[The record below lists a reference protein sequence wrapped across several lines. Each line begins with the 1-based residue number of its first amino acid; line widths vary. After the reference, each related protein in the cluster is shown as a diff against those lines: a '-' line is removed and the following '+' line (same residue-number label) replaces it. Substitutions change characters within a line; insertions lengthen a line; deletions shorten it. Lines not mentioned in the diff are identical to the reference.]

1 MTARASLP
9 LGALALAFALPF
21 ACASTRARVTETPV
35 APVASAALVIPAS
48 SSSTAVATSTV
59 SSVAAEPLPAP
70 SASASASASR
80 DPAPT
85 PSTTPCPVEMAL
97 ASGEYCTAV
106 REICA
111 EWMEAPIKGDGRCKR
126 FAPSE
131 CTGHR
136 VQRRFCIDKDEFTR
150 KTETLPQ
157 TTISWTESKKS
168 CEKSGKRLCDES
180 EWNFACEGPAMLPY
194 PTGRERDGTKCN
206 FDQMRLLD
214 AQHKVRD
221 LRMPSASL
229 TECVSPFGVRSM
241 VGNVDEWTN
250 RDVTSGPNHTALKGG
265 WWMAGRNR
273 CRPATTAHSEIYRDF
288 QVGFRCCA
296 DAR

>member
-1 MTARASLP
+1 
-9 LGALALAFALPF
+9 
-21 ACASTRARVTETPV
+21 
-35 APVASAALVIPAS
+35 
-48 SSSTAVATSTV
+48 
-59 SSVAAEPLPAP
+59 
-70 SASASASASR
+70 
-80 DPAPT
+80 
-85 PSTTPCPVEMAL
+85 MAL
-97 ASGEYCTAV
+97 AAGEYCTAV
-106 REICA
+106 RETCV
-111 EWMEAPIKGDGRCKR
+111 EWMEAPVKGDGRCKR

-194 PTGRERDGTKCN
+194 PTGPERDSTKCN

-214 AQHKVRD
+214 ALHKVRD

-229 TECVSPFGVRSM
+229 AACVSPFGVRNM

-273 CRPATTAHSEIYRDF
+273 CRPATTAHSEVYRDF